1 MLITMIATFNQAIR
15 KYFELALTI
24 RQLKRLSDRD
34 LADLGMRR
42 SDIKTIA
49 KRSVDRKFGS

>member
-1 MLITMIATFNQAIR
+1 MIATFNQAIR